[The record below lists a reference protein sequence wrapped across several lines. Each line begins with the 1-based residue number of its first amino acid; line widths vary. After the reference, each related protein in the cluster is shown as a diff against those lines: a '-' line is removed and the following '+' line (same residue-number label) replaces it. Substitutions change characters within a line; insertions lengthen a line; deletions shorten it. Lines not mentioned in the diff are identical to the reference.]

1 VEGEVLVVKTNTK
14 EAFGWLA
21 DNPKNLGISTLRLF
35 PAVTAIELR
44 ASFLDFAIAYT
55 REEMAEDGII

>member
-1 VEGEVLVVKTNTK
+1 
-14 EAFGWLA
+14 
-21 DNPKNLGISTLRLF
+21 LRLF